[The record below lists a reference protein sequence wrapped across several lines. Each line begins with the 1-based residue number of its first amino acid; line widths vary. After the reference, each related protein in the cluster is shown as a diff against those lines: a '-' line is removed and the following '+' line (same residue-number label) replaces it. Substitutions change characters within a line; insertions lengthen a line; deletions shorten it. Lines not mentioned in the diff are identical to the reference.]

1 MKIIKSFNL
10 DSATFYSSN
19 VTILDASDSNNSR
32 LRDITF
38 FTESELIELLT
49 HVPTDKWTKISNR

>member
-19 VTILDASDSNNSR
+19 LTILDASDSNNSR

-38 FTESELIELLT
+38 FTENELIELLT
-49 HVPTDKWTKISNR
+49 HVPEDKWTKISNR